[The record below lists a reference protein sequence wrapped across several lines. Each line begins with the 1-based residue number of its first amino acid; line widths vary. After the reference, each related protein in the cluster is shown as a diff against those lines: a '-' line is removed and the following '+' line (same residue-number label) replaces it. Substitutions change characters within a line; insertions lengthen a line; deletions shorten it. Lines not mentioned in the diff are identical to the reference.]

1 MWHTIKMA
9 TQTNL
14 QKYFSKQ
21 ICLAQ
26 KMVQANIATF
36 LEPVKGREN
45 NENVIYAGGKWLR
58 FVCEGKLHYNL
69 QINLQI
75 IYISSLIIMNDDFN
89 LKSSFLYFLGATI
102 SSPPGKKRVV
112 HQ

>member
-36 LEPVKGREN
+36 LEPVKGRETMKMLFTL
-45 NENVIYAGGKWLR
+45 EV
-58 FVCEGKLHYNL
+58 
-69 QINLQI
+69 
-75 IYISSLIIMNDDFN
+75 SD
-89 LKSSFLYFLGATI
+89 
-102 SSPPGKKRVV
+102 
-112 HQ
+112 

>member
-26 KMVQANIATF
+26 KTVQANIATF
-36 LEPVKGREN
+36 LEPVKGRD
-45 NENVIYAGGKWLR
+45 NENVIYTGGK
-58 FVCEGKLHYNL
+58 
-69 QINLQI
+69 
-75 IYISSLIIMNDDFN
+75 
-89 LKSSFLYFLGATI
+89 
-102 SSPPGKKRVV
+102 
-112 HQ
+112 

>member
-45 NENVIYAGGKWLR
+45 NENVIYTGGK
-58 FVCEGKLHYNL
+58 
-69 QINLQI
+69 
-75 IYISSLIIMNDDFN
+75 
-89 LKSSFLYFLGATI
+89 
-102 SSPPGKKRVV
+102 
-112 HQ
+112 